1 MVIPRR
7 IRTRPFN
14 NILSSI
20 IGYTEL
26 SLDDVEEGT
35 LLHKNIKEVLVA
47 GQRAGALVRQILA
60 FSRQSE
66 QEFGPL
72 QIDIILKEVSKL
84 LRPSLPTTIQINLD
98 ILAGETTILGDST
111 QVHQIIMN
119 LCTNAAHAM
128 EENGGRLDLIGC

>member
-1 MVIPRR
+1 MVIPR
-7 IRTRPFN
+7 IIKTRPFN

>member
-1 MVIPRR
+1 M
-7 IRTRPFN
+7 
-14 NILSSI
+14 
-20 IGYTEL
+20 
-26 SLDDVEEGT
+26 DDVEEGT